1 MIKNEEP
8 YLIEYNVR
16 MGDPECQTILPK
28 LETDLMEVLL
38 SCCEKKLN
46 KIDIQWNEKKS
57 LSIVLCSK
65 GYPNEYKKK
74 LIIKNIEKIITDQNN
89 FCFHAGTILK
99 DNEILAI
106 GGRVLNFISMANSF
120 SKARQDIIKNID
132 ILNWDSGFYRKDIGY
147 KVIDE

>member
-1 MIKNEEP
+1 
-8 YLIEYNVR
+8 
-16 MGDPECQTILPK
+16 
-28 LETDLMEVLL
+28 
-38 SCCEKKLN
+38 
-46 KIDIQWNEKKS
+46 

-65 GYPNEYKKK
+65 GYPNEYKKN
-74 LIIKNIEKIITDQNN
+74 LIIKNIENIITDQNN

-99 DNEILAI
+99 DNEILAV

-120 SKARQDIIKNID
+120 SKARQDVIKNID